1 MLLINFIILSI
12 GLGIVTPNLSVN
24 TGTFVIIYPWPNF
37 LFKIN
42 LSGGALIAWYLFLV
56 VAIIISIV
64 WLIKTEG
71 REFLDIF
78 VKSAKKLHPPP
89 LKFKN
94 SFVMIFQFFFAL
106 MFFNV
111 IIIIIVA
118 LWGFPGSNP
127 VGEEPALWR
136 LLFDLANASVAEE
149 IFTRTV
155 YIGIPLLI
163 FDFILRRPKNKL
175 HRYFVGGGFKIE
187 HITIFLIIFSSVIF
201 GLAHYPGWGL
211 WKVFPTTAAGLAFGY
226 LFVRKG
232 IHAAIILHFLF
243 DYMAILPFFFLD
255 NMVALGL
262 LSIIFGIM
270 TLFWSTSG
278 LIYFSLIFMKISEF
292 INIKLLGAK
301 PQPQPAGAPT
311 APYGGADYY
320 GSTQY
325 PYYPPLN
332 PEAAPESV
340 ERNCSVCKN
349 KLRYL
354 PYASSYYCD
363 HCMRYEY

>member
-42 LSGGALIAWYLFLV
+42 LSGGNFIAWYFFLV
-56 VAIIISIV
+56 LAIIISIV

-127 VGEEPALWR
+127 VGPMLQWLRKSSLEP
-136 LLFDLANASVAEE
+136 
-149 IFTRTV
+149 
-155 YIGIPLLI
+155 
-163 FDFILRRPKNKL
+163 FIL
-175 HRYFVGGGFKIE
+175 
-187 HITIFLIIFSSVIF
+187 
-201 GLAHYPGWGL
+201 
-211 WKVFPTTAAGLAFGY
+211 AF
-226 LFVRKG
+226 
-232 IHAAIILHFLF
+232 H
-243 DYMAILPFFFLD
+243 
-255 NMVALGL
+255 
-262 LSIIFGIM
+262 S
-270 TLFWSTSG
+270 
-278 LIYFSLIFMKISEF
+278 
-292 INIKLLGAK
+292 
-301 PQPQPAGAPT
+301 
-311 APYGGADYY
+311 
-320 GSTQY
+320 
-325 PYYPPLN
+325 
-332 PEAAPESV
+332 
-340 ERNCSVCKN
+340 
-349 KLRYL
+349 
-354 PYASSYYCD
+354 
-363 HCMRYEY
+363 